1 MVIKWGD
8 DINEKRKVLTSCLTE
23 LTSEDD
29 LGNKRVKFEF
39 LSGATTF
46 VEKTYIE
53 KWELYT
59 FRKGGQKTV
68 ESETLFW
75 ADLLLSKVL
84 RWEKDTTT
92 RLWSIP
98 FMATN
103 SNTKRGSSKTSTES
117 QRKKIFIVDS
127 SDEESEP
134 KNTSSADVISSTV
147 GESTALSDSLSK
159 SVFTDDP
166 KIASNSKDDSFSSSS
181 QSKPTS
187 NREEGVD
194 DGVVKSSEPS
204 ESSLSTLKR
213 KRVVDDDDDD
223 DGEESEKEDEFAEP
237 EEEVIFD
244 DKNAVVQLTNFTYD
258 SVNLNTDDS
267 TTTFLVDEFKQMF
280 IQLVDHRYEMVT
292 DEFTASM
299 ELLMK
304 FVQCKQ
310 RFSSFFIMCE
320 SIPETYAQK
329 KFNIEK
335 RKCESEKELEDL
347 NKWKRY
353 LIVMGEKYLTKF
365 GTLLLRFFKDYRKLK
380 EGEDATSAIDNHLGA
395 VTPLV
400 KQRYVEVLNNH
411 DVRAM
416 IRSVSM
422 ADEMFMRFVE
432 MKDFKTCRCYL
443 VDHFVKKFLKYDIE
457 EIRSDETKEYILKI
471 MKNISKY
478 KDSNMNVNDRKV
490 EAIHKV
496 LVQVL
501 DPETHKDFKTDL
513 SDIPLCSRLRSSTTF
528 NETDYSGMVG
538 STSKVLKARNVS
550 NNATATSS
558 SILSAAKASQL
569 SSKSSGAN
577 TSPTS
582 RATRSEER
590 AAALV
595 VHAESQSSSKS
606 SGAITSATSRATRS
620 EERAA
625 ALVVHAE
632 SQSSSKSSEA
642 RTERTAASTV
652 ANSSATP
659 LSKCIGARS
668 ISSYTNASPL
678 LEEAVAVITVRD
690 SPQSSGVP
698 SVVNAIVSPTASG
711 AGRTEALDLANQSLL
726 RLISLIQEWNIN
738 LSELGESALT
748 LDAFFKQKSLQSGV
762 TIDKFMDGDKGKG
775 MEFDEDGSVPINV
788 RSDARG
794 DVVFDE
800 EVVAKGVTVDT
811 VVDGDKGNDIEVG
824 SVPVTVRSDARVG
837 VVDTV
842 VDGDEGKGMEI
853 DEDGSVHSDA
863 RGDVVFDEDVV
874 AKGVTVDTI
883 VDGDKGNGIEVG
895 SLPVTVRSDARV
907 GVVDT
912 VVDGDE
918 GKGMEVD
925 EDGSVR
931 SDARGD
937 VVFDKEVVAKGVTVD
952 TVVDVDKG
960 NGIEV
965 GSLLVTVRSDARVGV
980 VDTVV
985 DGDEGKGMEVDED
998 GSVQVDEDGSVP
1010 VDTLVDGDEG
1020 KKDMGVNVDV
1030 SENQTSVNACTF
1042 SSADDIK
1049 IYQIGNNIRNRFV
1062 ITSAAGMRF
1071 QASVLSLYVHALRV
1085 HFMSRRYFATRK
1097 IYLDLAKTETYQ
1109 KHKDNFFL
1117 LDQGNLDID
1126 VFKNKHKFENY
1137 IGVETLTKAMA
1148 SMFPGET
1155 GFHPT
1160 LIQNF
1165 SLPRKNCCT
1174 NLISTTFS
1182 EFIAEQQQQHPAA
1195 DLSIIFV
1202 DFTTSDKI
1210 RGAPTV
1216 VDFPNRVLV
1225 STVGVYQTVGAL
1237 YSVIDADCTS
1247 SERYACRIL
1256 NRGQLDCEYRIH

>member
-1 MVIKWGD
+1 MANKEDMESLKNLEIFKQNVSKFKNYLTAYESFYQNLAKPYFLKISHDKEARKIQYKGLKLADMQFNGKNLPADGWQLMEDHTKIGYMFICAHNFLVHAYCCIYDKKENANSQVSLHETFKKNRKLQDVVIKWGD

-84 RWEKDTTT
+84 RWEKNTTT

-159 SVFTDDP
+159 SVFTEDASIGGDDP

-380 EGEDATSAIDNHLGA
+380 EGEDATSAIDNHFGA

-558 SILSAAKASQL
+558 SILSAVKA
-569 SSKSSGAN
+569 
-577 TSPTS
+577 
-582 RATRSEER
+582 
-590 AAALV
+590 
-595 VHAESQSSSKS
+595 SQSSS
-606 SGAITSATSRATRS
+606 
-620 EERAA
+620 
-625 ALVVHAE
+625 
-632 SQSSSKSSEA
+632 
-642 RTERTAASTV
+642 
-652 ANSSATP
+652 
-659 LSKCIGARS
+659 
-668 ISSYTNASPL
+668 
-678 LEEAVAVITVRD
+678 
-690 SPQSSGVP
+690 
-698 SVVNAIVSPTASG
+698 
-711 AGRTEALDLANQSLL
+711 
-726 RLISLIQEWNIN
+726 
-738 LSELGESALT
+738 
-748 LDAFFKQKSLQSGV
+748 
-762 TIDKFMDGDKGKG
+762 
-775 MEFDEDGSVPINV
+775 
-788 RSDARG
+788 
-794 DVVFDE
+794 
-800 EVVAKGVTVDT
+800 
-811 VVDGDKGNDIEVG
+811 
-824 SVPVTVRSDARVG
+824 
-837 VVDTV
+837 
-842 VDGDEGKGMEI
+842 
-853 DEDGSVHSDA
+853 
-863 RGDVVFDEDVV
+863 
-874 AKGVTVDTI
+874 
-883 VDGDKGNGIEVG
+883 
-895 SLPVTVRSDARV
+895 
-907 GVVDT
+907 
-912 VVDGDE
+912 
-918 GKGMEVD
+918 
-925 EDGSVR
+925 
-931 SDARGD
+931 
-937 VVFDKEVVAKGVTVD
+937 
-952 TVVDVDKG
+952 
-960 NGIEV
+960 
-965 GSLLVTVRSDARVGV
+965 
-980 VDTVV
+980 
-985 DGDEGKGMEVDED
+985 
-998 GSVQVDEDGSVP
+998 
-1010 VDTLVDGDEG
+1010 
-1020 KKDMGVNVDV
+1020 
-1030 SENQTSVNACTF
+1030 
-1042 SSADDIK
+1042 
-1049 IYQIGNNIRNRFV
+1049 
-1062 ITSAAGMRF
+1062 
-1071 QASVLSLYVHALRV
+1071 
-1085 HFMSRRYFATRK
+1085 
-1097 IYLDLAKTETYQ
+1097 
-1109 KHKDNFFL
+1109 
-1117 LDQGNLDID
+1117 
-1126 VFKNKHKFENY
+1126 
-1137 IGVETLTKAMA
+1137 
-1148 SMFPGET
+1148 
-1155 GFHPT
+1155 
-1160 LIQNF
+1160 
-1165 SLPRKNCCT
+1165 
-1174 NLISTTFS
+1174 
-1182 EFIAEQQQQHPAA
+1182 
-1195 DLSIIFV
+1195 
-1202 DFTTSDKI
+1202 
-1210 RGAPTV
+1210 
-1216 VDFPNRVLV
+1216 
-1225 STVGVYQTVGAL
+1225 
-1237 YSVIDADCTS
+1237 
-1247 SERYACRIL
+1247 
-1256 NRGQLDCEYRIH
+1256 